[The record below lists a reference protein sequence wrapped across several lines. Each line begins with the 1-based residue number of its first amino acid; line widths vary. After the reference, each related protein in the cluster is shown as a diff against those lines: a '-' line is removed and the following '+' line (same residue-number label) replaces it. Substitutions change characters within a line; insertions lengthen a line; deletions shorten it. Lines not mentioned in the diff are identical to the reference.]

1 MIEHNPVMTV
11 ITTVG
16 QAHELLVRC
25 DPGPSL
31 DCGSVMP
38 RGEDDGEEEPEPDAP
53 AEESGEPEV
62 DEDGNPRGK
71 AQGFQ
76 KAQKFTEQAVWLVND
91 SEVDVCVY
99 LQNFDTQHLVD
110 EEIIRHAAGLKES
123 PMLLL
128 PPRVGALA
136 AEEEWAKL
144 VEADTARKAEE
155 EAAAAAENAEN
166 AEPELD
172 EDGNPIPKPEGE
184 EGGRRLPSPSPSPR
198 RRRRTKTPTRPNP
211 RLPSWTSTS
220 PPTTP
225 RASSS
230 RVRRTRSRRRRRW
243 SWRPSTVPKLDI
255 NECVRAAAEAIG
267 DLGLRVR
274 TELGLPRILED
285 DSDDEDE
292 EDADDAEAIDAPPAE
307 EGDEKPEGET
317 AAPEAE
323 APAAGEEGEAA
334 AEPETPEELVH
345 EDGKLT
351 IKTLA
356 AVLERVIFADY
367 VDGFVV
373 DGVHCEFAASPLATV
388 KALTRAL
395 GMEKSEPRP
404 PAKPRRRLGAPRA
417 RGGRVRA
424 SRSQKLMIVSL
435 EVDDGVAAKRETLE
449 TRGDEPHAEPDAA
462 GGGPAEPEEAE
473 KPPTARRARG
483 EEHPPRRSSNSARKP
498 RRRSR
503 STASLCRRS
512 CRSSVPRT

>member
-1 MIEHNPVMTV
+1 M
-11 ITTVG
+11 
-16 QAHELLVRC
+16 
-25 DPGPSL
+25 
-31 DCGSVMP
+31 
-38 RGEDDGEEEPEPDAP
+38 
-53 AEESGEPEV
+53 
-62 DEDGNPRGK
+62 
-71 AQGFQ
+71 
-76 KAQKFTEQAVWLVND
+76 
-91 SEVDVCVY
+91 
-99 LQNFDTQHLVD
+99 
-110 EEIIRHAAGLKES
+110 
-123 PMLLL
+123 
-128 PPRVGALA
+128 
-136 AEEEWAKL
+136 
-144 VEADTARKAEE
+144 
-155 EAAAAAENAEN
+155 
-166 AEPELD
+166 
-172 EDGNPIPKPEGE
+172 
-184 EGGRRLPSPSPSPR
+184 
-198 RRRRTKTPTRPNP
+198 
-211 RLPSWTSTS
+211 
-220 PPTTP
+220 
-225 RASSS
+225 
-230 RVRRTRSRRRRRW
+230 
-243 SWRPSTVPKLDI
+243 PKLDI

-356 AVLERVIFADY
+356 DVLERVIFADY
-367 VDGFVV
+367 VDGLVV

-404 PAKPRRRLGAPRA
+404 PAKPDDAGDDWEPPEPEEGAFVLH
-417 RGGRVRA
+417 GRK
-424 SRSQKLMIVSL
+424 KLMVVSL

-449 TRGDEPHAEPDAA
+449 TRGDEPHAELDAA
-462 GGGPAEPEEAE
+462 PSSAESPAEPEAE
-473 KPPTARRARG
+473 KPPDGEDG
-483 EEHPPRRSSNSARKP
+483 EEGEEAPPRRSSNSARKP